1 MTIEWNYIRPIWQH
15 SKYNLITFSSVL
27 SQSWEI
33 KLNALLLWTWCTAV
47 LFLNCEIYGPWG
59 KGWGFLFG
67 WGGGVWWQMWV
78 TWLPD
83 NASHSGNLLPPYL
96 RKSTFTS
103 CALHACR
110 KKYMHVVC
118 IIYKTECFTF
128 LHDGKGGMK
137 IYSPEKN
144 HKGIARKWE

>member
-1 MTIEWNYIRPIWQH
+1 
-15 SKYNLITFSSVL
+15 
-27 SQSWEI
+27 
-33 KLNALLLWTWCTAV
+33 
-47 LFLNCEIYGPWG
+47 
-59 KGWGFLFG
+59 
-67 WGGGVWWQMWV
+67 MWV

-144 HKGIARKWE
+144 HKGIARKWEYIFISPKHLCNKFILPNNKR